1 MGPLWLRCGT
11 SRSLEAAMNELSLE
25 EGLAFR
31 RRLAT
36 RSKSRLKLQIS
47 AGALL
52 AIGSASHVLSGVMD
66 GDLASKG
73 LSMFGLATGLY
84 GAAHS
89 SVLLTAKRA
98 SQAG

>member
-1 MGPLWLRCGT
+1 MIQLT
-11 SRSLEAAMNELSLE
+11 LE

-31 RRLAT
+31 RSLAT
-36 RSKSRLKLQIS
+36 RSKTRLKLQIS

-52 AIGSASHVLSGVMD
+52 AIISGSHVLTGVME

-73 LSMFGLATGLY
+73 LSMFGLAMGLY
-84 GAAHS
+84 VAAHY

-98 SQAG
+98 LQV

>member
-1 MGPLWLRCGT
+1 
-11 SRSLEAAMNELSLE
+11 MNQVTLE
-25 EGLAFR
+25 EGLAFQ
-31 RRLAT
+31 RRLAM

-52 AIGSASHVLSGVMD
+52 AIVSASHVLAGAME

-73 LSMFGLATGLY
+73 LWMFGLAIGLY
-84 GAAHS
+84 AAAHF

-98 SQAG
+98 LQA

>member
-1 MGPLWLRCGT
+1 
-11 SRSLEAAMNELSLE
+11 MNELSLE

-52 AIGSASHVLSGVMD
+52 AIVSASHVLSGVMD

-73 LSMFGLATGLY
+73 LSMFGLAMGLY
-84 GAAHS
+84 VAAHY

-98 SQAG
+98 LQV

>member
-1 MGPLWLRCGT
+1 
-11 SRSLEAAMNELSLE
+11 MNQLTLE
-25 EGLAFR
+25 EGLEFE

-52 AIGSASHVLSGVMD
+52 AIVSGSHVISGMVD

-73 LSMFGLATGLY
+73 LSMFGVAIGLY
-84 GAAHS
+84 AAAHF
-89 SVLLTAKRA
+89 SVLLMAKRA
-98 SQAG
+98 LQS